1 MTMLSLLLVI
11 VSLFFIVVASLSA
24 LLAPTAA
31 AAAVGH
37 LPYGSTCTYSVQ
49 STMGP
54 PCLSFNVY
62 HITYNCDN
70 TTSESTTVMLAK
82 RIKENRT

>member
-1 MTMLSLLLVI
+1 MIMLSLLLII
-11 VSLFFIVVASLSA
+11 VSLLFIVVTSLSA
-24 LLAPTAA
+24 LLAPT

-62 HITYNCDN
+62 HFTYNCDN
-70 TTSESTTVMLAK
+70 TTSESITVMLAK
-82 RIKENRT
+82 RIKENRP